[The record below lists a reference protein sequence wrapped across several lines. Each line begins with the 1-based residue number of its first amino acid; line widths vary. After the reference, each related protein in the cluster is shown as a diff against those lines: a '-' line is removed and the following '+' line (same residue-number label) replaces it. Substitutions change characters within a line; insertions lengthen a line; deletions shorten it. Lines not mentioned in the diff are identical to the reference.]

1 MAAEEST
8 AMSYEKI
15 YDMGTGLIIAKV
27 QLDKVREQDINARIM
42 KKEMQDQLTAHQ
54 ERPRRRHEGDYRH
67 HRRERPVPLQ
77 DRIEAVGPQR
87 HQRFR

>member
-42 KKEMQDQLTAHQ
+42 RKEMQDQLTANIKN
-54 ERPRRRHEGDYRH
+54 RASLRACPCWWRKTAFWRLSPATTASRA
-67 HRRERPVPLQ
+67 PAPP
-77 DRIEAVGPQR
+77 A
-87 HQRFR
+87 

>member
-27 QLDKVREQDINARIM
+27 QLDKVREQDINAPHHEEGNAGSAHR
-42 KKEMQDQLTAHQ
+42 EHQ
-54 ERPRRRHEGDYRH
+54 EPRP
-67 HRRERPVPLQ
+67 
-77 DRIEAVGPQR
+77 A
-87 HQRFR
+87 

>member
-27 QLDKVREQDINARIM
+27 QLSKGAGAGAS
-42 KKEMQDQLTAHQ
+42 TPAS
-54 ERPRRRHEGDYRH
+54 
-67 HRRERPVPLQ
+67 
-77 DRIEAVGPQR
+77 
-87 HQRFR
+87 

>member
-42 KKEMQDQLTAHQ
+42 RK
-54 ERPRRRHEGDYRH
+54 
-67 HRRERPVPLQ
+67 
-77 DRIEAVGPQR
+77 
-87 HQRFR
+87 

>member
-42 KKEMQDQLTAHQ
+42 RKEMQDQLTANIKNRGQ
-54 ERPRRRHEGDYRH
+54 LESWWRKTAFWRLSPATIASRA
-67 HRRERPVPLQ
+67 PAPP
-77 DRIEAVGPQR
+77 A
-87 HQRFR
+87 

>member
-27 QLDKVREQDINARIM
+27 QLDKVREQDINSGPGLPNGLAGMIIAAAPPSARARTYASSRGVM
-42 KKEMQDQLTAHQ
+42 F
-54 ERPRRRHEGDYRH
+54 PSSS
-67 HRRERPVPLQ
+67 P
-77 DRIEAVGPQR
+77 
-87 HQRFR
+87 

>member
-27 QLDKVREQDINARIM
+27 QLDKAV
-42 KKEMQDQLTAHQ
+42 KEED
-54 ERPRRRHEGDYRH
+54 PRGCAD
-67 HRRERPVPLQ
+67 
-77 DRIEAVGPQR
+77 
-87 HQRFR
+87 